1 MAHAGADTIIR
12 STTETA
18 LSKTT
23 FWFTILF
30 ALALTAAV
38 GWFAP
43 VAANKGVGAAAQV
56 LPADDAWRAALPRDP
71 EQAAQAY
78 LARLPAD
85 ARARSDAYFEG
96 GYRLDAVALA
106 ACLLGTWLLLA
117 SGVLVRIRDAL
128 ARPRGTAW
136 WHAAVVAAAFLAIV
150 SVWGLPLD
158 AYRDFYREHAYGLA
172 NQSFGAWLGEQLLK
186 GAIGIAGG
194 TLSLLLMSVVLR
206 RAPRNW
212 WIWGSGLGIGLFA
225 VMLVIAP
232 LYIQPLFN
240 TYMPLA
246 DPRVKEP
253 ILAMARANGVPA
265 DNVYQVDASR
275 QTNRISA
282 NVAGAFGVAAIRL
295 NDNLLNRTSLPEI
308 EAVMGHELGHYVLN
322 HIYKHLLVFALV
334 MICGFRFL
342 RWAYAAA
349 IGRWGAR
356 YGIRGEADPAGLPLF
371 VALLAIFMYV
381 AAPVINT
388 QVRVAEEEADLFG
401 LNASRQP
408 DGFAEVN
415 LKLIEYRK
423 ADPGPVEELL
433 FFDHPSPKKRIV
445 AAMRWKAEQAG
456 K

>member
-1 MAHAGADTIIR
+1 MEA
-12 STTETA
+12 A
-18 LSKTT
+18 LSRST
-23 FWFTILF
+23 FWFTIFL
-30 ALALTAAV
+30 ALMLTAAL
-38 GWFAP
+38 GWMAP
-43 VAANKGVGAAAQV
+43 VSDSAGAGYVAQV
-56 LPADDAWRAALPRDP
+56 APADDAWRAALPRDP

-78 LARLPAD
+78 LARLPA
-85 ARARSDAYFEG
+85 AIRARSDAYFEG
-96 GYRLDAVALA
+96 GYRLDAMALA
-106 ACLLGTWLLLA
+106 AGMLFTWMLLA
-117 SGVLVRIRDAL
+117 SRLLVGMRDAL
-128 ARPRGTAW
+128 ERRRGPAW
-136 WHAAVVAAAFLAIV
+136 WHAAAVVAVFLLVMA
-150 SVWGLPLD
+150 VWAMPLD

-172 NQSFGAWLGEQLLK
+172 NQSFGAWFGEQLLH
-186 GAIGIAGG
+186 GVLGLLGGGLFLFLIA
-194 TLSLLLMSVVLR
+194 VVLR
-206 RAPRNW
+206 RAPRTW
-212 WIWGSGLGIGLFA
+212 WIWGSGLGIVLFA
-225 VMLVIAP
+225 ILLVIGP
-232 LYIQPLFN
+232 LFIQPLFN
-240 TYMPLA
+240 TYKPLA

-253 ILAMARANGVPA
+253 ILAMARANGVPV
-265 DNVYQVDASR
+265 DDVYQVDASR

-342 RWAYAAA
+342 RWAYAQA

-356 YGIRGEADPAGLPLF
+356 YGIRGEDDPAGLPVL
-371 VALLAIFMYV
+371 VALFSLYMYA
-381 AAPVINT
+381 AAPVVNT
-388 QVRVAEEEADLFG
+388 QIRVAEEEADLFG

-445 AAMRWKAEQAG
+445 AAMRWKAEQL
-456 K
+456 KK